1 MKREDFLDSL
11 EYIEDEYIEEADQ
24 TRTKEAPSGESGKIT
39 PIRRRPV
46 SAVRWG
52 TLVAGLAVLAVAAVA
67 LTGILKVRSGNM
79 NAMKS
84 AEVVSVEEQQALEY
98 EAAETAGT
106 AVEEDAAGAMTE
118 TAGTGAEEIAAEDMA
133 DEAAEEI
140 AAEDMAGEVSEE
152 PAVSSMAGGAV
163 EEYAADDITE
173 TAAEEKADTA
183 AEEPVGLAAA
193 DTEAEGY
200 SVHQKADMYMAQ
212 APAAGSENTGER
224 EEAAAAEESAHVR
237 VLSDAGEIVFAL
249 NDTPAAASLL
259 SQLPLRAET
268 EPYSDN
274 EIVFHPEKP
283 LDTENGTEGGG
294 TAGYLG
300 YYAPWNNVVLYYG
313 DFDAYP
319 GLYILG
325 EAVSGAEHIKD
336 IRGEIS
342 IEQ

>member
-1 MKREDFLDSL
+1 MKREDLLDSL
-11 EYIEDEYIEEADQ
+11 EYIEDGYIEEADQ

-46 SAVRWG
+46 SAARWG
-52 TLVAGLAVLAVAAVA
+52 TLVAGLAVLVIAAVA

-84 AEVVSVEEQQALEY
+84 AEVAPVEEQQTVEY

-133 DEAAEEI
+133 DEAAEEYTT
-140 AAEDMAGEVSEE
+140 DG
-152 PAVSSMAGGAV
+152 
-163 EEYAADDITE
+163 ITE
-173 TAAEEKADTA
+173 TAAEEVADTA

-193 DTEAEGY
+193 DAEAEEY
-200 SVHQKADMYMAQ
+200 SIYKKENMYTAQ
-212 APAAGSENTGER
+212 APAAGSENAGER
-224 EEAAAAEESAHVR
+224 EEAAAAEKVAAAEESAHIR

-259 SQLPLRAET
+259 SQLPLRADT
-268 EPYSDN
+268 ELYSDN

-300 YYAPWNNVVLYYG
+300 YFAPWNNVVLYYG

-325 EAVSGAEHIKD
+325 EAVSGAEHIKE